1 MAMKCTDRGDDELVQ
16 KHTEDLNISMNTRD
30 QEETGE
36 FTLSSLCQTGTICN
50 LCVIS
55 TSPVDE
61 SHRWNNDDEFEP
73 LTATRATA

>member
-36 FTLSSLCQTGTICN
+36 FTLSSLCQTGRS
-50 LCVIS
+50 V
-55 TSPVDE
+55 TSASSQPV
-61 SHRWNNDDEFEP
+61 
-73 LTATRATA
+73 L